1 MVLCED
7 LFEKLEWA
15 EHTFVDRE
23 FGLCKSSSAFSFLP
37 SSLPAPVSPQNPL
50 SHHSFT

>member
-1 MVLCED
+1 LCID

-23 FGLCKSSSAFSFLP
+23 FGLCAFFL
-37 SSLPAPVSPQNPL
+37 S
-50 SHHSFT
+50 